1 MIWIMCNK
9 DLSRWTLSAD
19 VSTDSRPTCRPST
32 DRYVGRHI
40 GRYSIDK
47 SADCRSTDRSVCRS
61 SFGRYVAINCRWCIG
76 RLSVVSEC
84 CSRLSEIAAVSL
96 PIEDAE
102 QDCIAYSRVLT
113 GQDAAQTAANSKT
126 YLFAVLLK
134 GFPVCSREIAG
145 FTEQGTAFT
154 RPQSAILQ
162 N

>member
-1 MIWIMCNK
+1 MCRRTVGRHV
-9 DLSRWTLSAD
+9 DRVPTDMSVDTSAD
-19 VSTDSRPTCRPST
+19 TPSTSRPTVGRQIG
-32 DRYVGRHI
+32 RYVGRH
-40 GRYSIDK
+40 
-47 SADCRSTDRSVCRS
+47 SAGMLRLTVDGVSVDCRWYRSVVPGC
-61 SFGRYVAINCRWCIG
+61 
-76 RLSVVSEC
+76 LP
-84 CSRLSEIAAVSL
+84 EIAAVSL

-162 N
+162 NRD